1 MLADLPNESST
12 PTFPT
17 ISISKGIDAVELF
30 ILKSL
35 VPFGRAFKPK
45 SRNEEYLNSKLV
57 NHLNKG
63 NSPFVF
69 EKDVIKSTTKR
80 KEDIGVYFKESPQID
95 ELPFYVLEAKRLP
108 TPTSASRD
116 EREYVTGANND
127 GGIERFKKELHGCK
141 LKRCGMIGYV
151 EEKDF
156 SFWHKKINNWIKDL
170 GKNNPDS
177 EVNWKVS
184 EKLNSLT
191 ITDAVAHCD
200 STHSI
205 KKTSRSIKLFHF
217 WVLFS

>member
-1 MLADLPNESST
+1 MLADLPNESSA
-12 PTFPT
+12 PKFPT

-35 VPFGRAFKPK
+35 VPFGKAFKPN

-80 KEDIGVYFKESPQID
+80 KEDIGVYFKESPQVD

-108 TPTSASRD
+108 TPTGTSRD
-116 EREYVTGANND
+116 EREYVVGLKSD
-127 GGIERFKKELHGCK
+127 GGIERFKKDLHGCK
-141 LKRCGMIGYV
+141 LGRCGMIGYV

-156 SFWHKKINNWIKDL
+156 PFWQKKINEWIKDL
-170 GKNNPDS
+170 VKNNPDS
-177 EVNWKVS
+177 EINWEGT
-184 EKLNSLT
+184 EKLSSLT
-191 ITDAVAHCD
+191 ITNTVAHCN
-200 STHSI
+200 SAHSI
-205 KKTSRSIKLFHF
+205 KESSRSIKLFHF
-217 WVLFS
+217 WVLLG